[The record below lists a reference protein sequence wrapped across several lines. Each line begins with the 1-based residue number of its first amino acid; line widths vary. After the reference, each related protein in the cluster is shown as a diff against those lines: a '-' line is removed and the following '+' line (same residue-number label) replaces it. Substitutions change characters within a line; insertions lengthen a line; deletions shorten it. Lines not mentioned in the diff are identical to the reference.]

1 MATTNPGGSAA
12 DSGEHKHS
20 FHKVFP
26 ASRAGLLDSHL
37 RRFIYRP
44 DHLAGHYVKP
54 GDVVLDFGCGPGFF
68 TRAFAKRVGDTGRVI
83 AVDLQ
88 HEMLRL
94 LREKLEP
101 EGLMPRIRTHQ
112 CAADSIGLSP
122 GCDGKIDAAFAI
134 FVVHEVPD
142 PARLFRE
149 IAALLVL
156 GGHLFYSE
164 PPLEVSGREFWE
176 NLALAQ
182 RAGLRVAETRLFF
195 VNRAALLRKEKEV
208 RNHDTDN

>member
-1 MATTNPGGSAA
+1 MATIQSGGSTA
-12 DSGEHKHS
+12 DSAGNKRPHH
-20 FHKVFP
+20 HAVFP
-26 ASRAGLLDSHL
+26 ASRAGLLDSRL

-44 DHLAGHYVKP
+44 DRLAERYVKP

-68 TRAFAKRVGDTGRVI
+68 TREFAKRIGDRGKVI

-101 EGLMPRIRTHQ
+101 EGLMLRIRTHQ
-112 CAADSIGLSP
+112 CAADSMGLSP
-122 GCDGKIDAAFAI
+122 GCDGKINVAFAL

-142 PARLFRE
+142 PGRLFRE
-149 IAALLVL
+149 IATLLVP
-156 GGHLFYSE
+156 GGQLFYSE
-164 PPLEVSGREFWE
+164 PPLEVSGREFRD

-182 RAGLRVAETRLFF
+182 GAGLRVAETRLFF
-195 VNRAALLRKEKEV
+195 VNRAALLRKE
-208 RNHDTDN
+208 